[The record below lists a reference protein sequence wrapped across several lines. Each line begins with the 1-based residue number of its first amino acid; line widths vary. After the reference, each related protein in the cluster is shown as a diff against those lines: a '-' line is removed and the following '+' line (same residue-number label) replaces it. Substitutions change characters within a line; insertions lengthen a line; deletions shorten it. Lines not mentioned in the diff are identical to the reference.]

1 MEVKKFQKNVE
12 DFTCAHCGASVS
24 GSGYT
29 NHCPGCLW
37 SKHVDVNPGDRME
50 SCGGLM
56 EPIRL
61 EGSSPAYRIIHRCL
75 TCGVEKKVTA
85 SSTDSKDMLV
95 SLAEKFALE
104 S

>member
-50 SCGGLM
+50 PCGGLM
-56 EPIRL
+56 EPVRL
-61 EGSSPAYRIIHRCL
+61 EGSSPDYRIIHKCL
-75 TCGVEKKVTA
+75 KCGAEKKVSA
-85 SSTDSKDMLV
+85 LSADSMDMLV
-95 SLAEKFALE
+95 QLAEKFALD